1 MLILPVH
8 LSVWAI
14 PCKHTGTLFL
24 RLRRYQGKGNTD
36 SSMKT
41 CRQTIQP
48 HSLQSFHPSHLLWMM
63 PRPASPPQRQSS
75 AFTVAFWTADPYQ
88 ILFWNLPILYIFK
101 LHHTLFTMPKQKYSR
116 CSLLGLTMTLNASS
130 ASFQCKSLTIWHT
143 CDEVHI
149 SFIAPS

>member
-1 MLILPVH
+1 
-8 LSVWAI
+8 
-14 PCKHTGTLFL
+14 
-24 RLRRYQGKGNTD
+24 
-36 SSMKT
+36 
-41 CRQTIQP
+41 
-48 HSLQSFHPSHLLWMM
+48 M

-143 CDEVHI
+143 CDEIHI
-149 SFIAPS
+149 SFIVPKLIFIPIHLINQRNLKFFTYQKLSDYGETSFFLINFELLSTRFFHSQGFFRKLRKKWLSTCL